1 MHAEIMS
8 YIDLHQHEARRLTE
22 KWVEW
27 YFLNNG
33 HNAINQAFDKV
44 SPKIE

>member
-1 MHAEIMS
+1 MDAEIMS
-8 YIDLHQHEARRLTE
+8 YIDLHQHEAGSLTK

-27 YFLNNG
+27 DFLNNG
-33 HNAINQAFDKV
+33 HNAINQAFNKV